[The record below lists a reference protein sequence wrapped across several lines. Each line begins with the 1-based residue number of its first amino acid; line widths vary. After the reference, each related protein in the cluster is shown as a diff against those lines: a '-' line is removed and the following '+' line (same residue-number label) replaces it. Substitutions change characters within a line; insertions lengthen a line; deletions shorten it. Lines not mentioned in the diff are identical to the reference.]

1 MIKQISIKTKFD
13 WISVYETNGKIFRI
27 RFGKL
32 KKQIKSLILENFKKT
47 YLNFLQKSNTY

>member
-32 KKQIKSLILENFKKT
+32 KKQIKT
-47 YLNFLQKSNTY
+47 